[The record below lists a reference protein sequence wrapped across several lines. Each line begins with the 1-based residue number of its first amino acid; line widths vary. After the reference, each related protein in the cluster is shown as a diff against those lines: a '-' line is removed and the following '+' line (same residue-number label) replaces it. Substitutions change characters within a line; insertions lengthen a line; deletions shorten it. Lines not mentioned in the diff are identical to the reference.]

1 MERFNPHAREERDL
15 LHTDRLE
22 RQPCFNPRAREERDR
37 WHIPPDAIPSR
48 FNPRARE
55 ERDAIA
61 YNLPFSQYK
70 FAVCI
75 GVLKSTASLV
85 SPCSSTRVIDSDS
98 LDDFNTARNLRFVNR
113 HDIIGKIP
121 GRQISAFFYAL
132 DLYRIEKG
140 MRRRVAH

>member
-1 MERFNPHAREERDL
+1 MERFNPHAHEERDL

-37 WHIPPDAIPSR
+37 WHNISPDTIPSR

-75 GVLKSTASLV
+75 GALKSTPWSRRTRA
-85 SPCSSTRVIDSDS
+85 CESSTQIRSMTSTPLAIFALSID
-98 LDDFNTARNLRFVNR
+98 TT
-113 HDIIGKIP
+113 
-121 GRQISAFFYAL
+121 
-132 DLYRIEKG
+132 
-140 MRRRVAH
+140 